1 MASGTSYDWQ
11 RPSSSSSSSASSS
24 GRQGGASSS
33 SISTSTPP
41 QTTSNAFNNN
51 NPFAMSNDLTT
62 SYSGSPLADGR
73 GGQYQDGSPSRSL
86 AYLPTSRLSPS
97 LVGSQP
103 HAGIT
108 EKGSPSSSSSSPYT
122 PPPRRIGSSIPS
134 PESTPYMAAPS
145 PHISSPFARASS
157 SSNALNIPRY
167 PQTSRQPILQVIQL
181 SYAGLL
187 DLAHFIHPCKWS
199 ISAHLTDQASI
210 ALISYK
216 LYALSITLPPWSKI
230 YFYYAPSCLLS
241 DLVAVLIL
249 QLGWWLAFGRR
260 QAKDGNIITTP
271 KMSNTS
277 NHGKRVMKGTA
288 IGGKWRESVM
298 NLIKSPADRLFR
310 SYNYTALPVD
320 TSIIPQQASSSS
332 TPETPSLHRTTSRN
346 TTSRLSDNAGLGIV
360 AEEEGR
366 SLLFDWQDDTP
377 TRGSQHGSAPHPA
390 EMEKYREG
398 DKVGDRDEY
407 HEDVTMVEDGHIDQ
421 STNFN
426 NKSNINTVYDE
437 DLLRSTLGTQKR
449 TWKDWAIATFWIA
462 FRTIHIV
469 ACLVA
474 IVFTVIAIGAYS
486 AGRECFQHLHAI
498 LVVKLIHD
506 ALLFLLRHRR
516 RLQLARRFRQRFSVW
531 LSFRIRN
538 DGVPSFPVGLPYYFW
553 SWHAH
558 HTITMLDTTLD
569 R

>member
-1 MASGTSYDWQ
+1 MASGSTYDWP
-11 RPSSSSSSSASSS
+11 RPTSSSASSS
-24 GRQGGASSS
+24 SGQQGGSSPS
-33 SISTSTPP
+33 KSTSTLP
-41 QTTSNAFNNN
+41 QTTSNAFD
-51 NPFAMSNDLTT
+51 NPFAMSNDPTT
-62 SYSGSPLADGR
+62 SYSGSPLVDGGR
-73 GGQYQDGSPSRSL
+73 SQYQDESPSRSL
-86 AYLPTSRLSPS
+86 AYLPTSRVTPS
-97 LVGSQP
+97 LTGSQSKV
-103 HAGIT
+103 GNT
-108 EKGSPSSSSSSPYT
+108 EKGSPPSSSSSPYT

-134 PESTPYMAAPS
+134 PESKPTPYMAGPS
-145 PHISSPFARASS
+145 PHILSSSSPFPRTSS
-157 SSNALNIPRY
+157 SSNGLNIRRY
-167 PQTSRQPILQVIQL
+167 PKTRQQRIFQILQI

-187 DLAHFIHPCKWS
+187 DLVHFIHPSRWS

-249 QLGWWLAFGRR
+249 QLGWWVAFGRR
-260 QAKDGNIITTP
+260 QVKDGNIITTP
-271 KMSNTS
+271 KMGSTS
-277 NHGKRVMKGTA
+277 NYGKRVMKGTTNS
-288 IGGKWRESVM
+288 GNWRESVL
-298 NLIKSPADRLFR
+298 NLVKSPADRLFR

-320 TSIIPQQASSSS
+320 TSNIPQPPSSSSS
-332 TPETPSLHRTTSRN
+332 TPDTPALHRAASRN
-346 TTSRLSDNAGLGIV
+346 NNTSRLSDNAGLGIV

-377 TRGSQHGSAPHPA
+377 IRAGQRGSAAHPA
-390 EMEKYREG
+390 GMEKYREG

-407 HEDVTMVEDGHIDQ
+407 HEDVTMVEEEDNDHNDE
-421 STNFN
+421 STTFN

-486 AGRECFQHLHAI
+486 AGRECFQHLP
-498 LVVKLIHD
+498 
-506 ALLFLLRHRR
+506 FSFFF
-516 RLQLARRFRQRFSVW
+516 RLE
-531 LSFRIRN
+531 
-538 DGVPSFPVGLPYYFW
+538 Y
-553 SWHAH
+553 
-558 HTITMLDTTLD
+558 
-569 R
+569 